1 MDNALLW
8 YVVLSL
14 SLHTYNVK
22 KLGKISTRG
31 ENVNGEKQNTSSQG
45 WKRLAYE
52 LLKTER
58 GFADAKPDRSPE
70 EFLSVVPG

>member
-1 MDNALLW
+1 MTVIQCYGIMDNALLW

-31 ENVNGEKQNTSSQG
+31 ENVNGEKQNTSSEVG
-45 WKRLAYE
+45 
-52 LLKTER
+52 
-58 GFADAKPDRSPE
+58 
-70 EFLSVVPG
+70 